1 MKDILLDEAFD
12 LLIKDD
18 DFVLGE
24 STRQHQG
31 LILMANKGEFKQHP
45 FTGVGLRLYVEDDR
59 LGALRT
65 ELAKQLELDGMT
77 VQRVNVFSDGK
88 LEIRASYE

>member
-1 MKDILLDEAFD
+1 MQDILLDENYD
-12 LLIKDD
+12 LMIEND

-31 LILMANKGEFKQHP
+31 LILMANKGEFRQHP
-45 FTGVGLRLYVEDDR
+45 FTGVGLRLFVEDDR
-59 LGALRT
+59 LGAMRV
-65 ELAKQLELDGMT
+65 ELTKQLELDGMT
-77 VQRVNVFSDGK
+77 VQRVNVFSNEQ

>member
-1 MKDILLDEAFD
+1 MNDILLDDTFD
-12 LLIKDD
+12 LQIKGN

-24 STRQHQG
+24 STRQNQG

-59 LGALRT
+59 LGALRL
-65 ELAKQLELDGMT
+65 EMAKQLELDGMI

-88 LEIRASYE
+88 LEVRASYE